1 MSKKVSV
8 IIPSYN
14 NAHYLGTA
22 IQSVLGQTY
31 TDYEIIVVDDG
42 SKDATREAAAKF
54 GESVIYIYQENQGL
68 AGARNTGI
76 QAAKGELVS
85 LLDADDEWYSEYLEH
100 MIALSDKNPDAQ
112 VFYCT
117 AQCMD
122 TDGHNLP
129 QFVGGPPIDSK
140 ILYQVLL
147 RANFIIPSTVTFR
160 RKPIIEAGC
169 FDDNLRSC
177 EDWDL
182 WLRILPTG
190 KIVGAFD
197 RLVRYRVHGSSLS
210 ANVTGMQDAARKVIE
225 KHFGGEDRA
234 PEMWSNE
241 KRRAYG
247 GLYRYQAITFVQR
260 QKNWDAA
267 ASSLQKG
274 LLIDPTLSLDL
285 DLFYELGLGSQ
296 QVGHRGVSDVQ
307 NQELNA
313 LQLEKCVLALPKEMG
328 SLRRKTIGTAEY
340 ALGLIAY
347 GFGHRSV
354 SRRFF
359 AQAIS
364 QRPELSFDTR
374 LLGNYFK
381 SYINRGALNELKK
394 MLGKTS

>member
-8 IIPSYN
+8 IIPNYN
-14 NAHYLGTA
+14 NAHYLGIA
-22 IQSVLGQTY
+22 IQSVLRQTY

-42 SKDATREAAAKF
+42 SKDASRELVAKF
-54 GESVIYIYQENQGL
+54 GESVIYVYQENQGL

-76 QAAKGELVS
+76 QMAKGELIC
-85 LLDADDEWYSEYLEH
+85 LLDADDEWHPEYLQQ
-100 MIALSDKNPDAQ
+100 MIALSNKNPDAL
-112 VFYCT
+112 VFYCM

-122 TDGHNLP
+122 ADGHDLP
-129 QFVGGPPIDSK
+129 QFVGGPPVDSK
-140 ILYQVLL
+140 ILYQALL
-147 RANFIIPSTVTFR
+147 RANFIIPSTVMFR

-169 FDDNLRSC
+169 FDADLRSC

-197 RLVRYRVHGSSLS
+197 RLVRYRVHGGSLS
-210 ANVTGMQDAARKVIE
+210 TNIEGMHNAAKKVIE
-225 KHFGGEDRA
+225 KHFGTDEGDPVFWEY
-234 PEMWSNE
+234 E

-247 GLYRYQAITFVQR
+247 GLYRYQVITFVQR
-260 QKNWDAA
+260 QNNWAAA
-267 ASSLQKG
+267 ASSLQKS
-274 LLIDPTLSLDL
+274 LLIDPTLSFDL

-313 LQLEKCVLALPKEMG
+313 LYLEKCVFGLPKVMG
-328 SLRRKTIGTAEY
+328 LLRHKTIGTAEY

-347 GFGHRSV
+347 GFGQRSI

-359 AQAIS
+359 AKAIFH
-364 QRPELSFDTR
+364 RPELLLDTR
-374 LLGNYFK
+374 LLGNHFK
-381 SYINRGALNELKK
+381 SYINRDAVNGLKK
-394 MLGKTS
+394 MLGRIS